1 MENIFL
7 LPKVKGGYRGIGI
20 VVLLCKVCSVV
31 VNFCLKRS
39 SMLHDAFHGFKE
51 RWWESRKSLSS
62 RSS

>member
-39 SMLHDAFHGFKE
+39 SMLHDAFHGFK
-51 RWWESRKSLSS
+51 
-62 RSS
+62 